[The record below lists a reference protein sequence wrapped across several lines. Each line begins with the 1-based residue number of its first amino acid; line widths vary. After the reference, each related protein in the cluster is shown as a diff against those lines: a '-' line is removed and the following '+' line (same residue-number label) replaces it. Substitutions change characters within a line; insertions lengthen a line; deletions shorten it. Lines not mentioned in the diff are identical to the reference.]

1 MHEEVVHMKGFKN
14 ILSQNVVS
22 YFGEKLPY
30 AVQSVLFSP
39 DCGLDKQWGA
49 CVALWLLVIK
59 AKIVFHEGDKN
70 HPNMSGP

>member
-49 CVALWLLVIK
+49 CVAL
-59 AKIVFHEGDKN
+59 
-70 HPNMSGP
+70 